1 MQVPMDRYSVR
12 DLWQHRDMGT
22 YEIPFTAEVQS
33 HEARVFR
40 IRQLSTSPNGRSVV
54 DAAKEPAA
62 Q

>member
-40 IRQLSTSPNGRSVV
+40 IRVLSTSPNGRSVI
-54 DAAKEPAA
+54 DGKEQAPR
-62 Q
+62 